1 MIAPSLDAENASLP
15 PADMRRLNTQIG
27 TPPRRRWRG
36 EWHLSARRY
45 ADAGSFAQTFGSGT
59 QRSDGEEHRSAGVD
73 RGFRPEW
80 RRRWSAATEQM
91 HFGRNGKIIIKS
103 KLDVFPQWNESVRVG
118 VLHTQGESFCRCT
131 RSRLR
136 SGPAAPRYGIVSN
149 VNPGRTRR
157 GYLNY
162 RAIRRSAFHFAP
174 VFERL
179 AQNVCGFL
187 SQKIRPRFLCA
198 LRARRT
204 FIRHP

>member
-1 MIAPSLDAENASLP
+1 MSSYNGMSL
-15 PADMRRLNTQIG
+15 
-27 TPPRRRWRG
+27 
-36 EWHLSARRY
+36 
-45 ADAGSFAQTFGSGT
+45 
-59 QRSDGEEHRSAGVD
+59 
-73 RGFRPEW
+73 
-80 RRRWSAATEQM
+80 
-91 HFGRNGKIIIKS
+91 
-103 KLDVFPQWNESVRVG
+103 SVWEFS
-118 VLHTQGESFCRCT
+118 HTRGESFCSCT

-149 VNPGRTRR
+149 VNPERTRR

-162 RAIRRSAFHFAP
+162 RAIRRSAFHFAR

-179 AQNVCGFL
+179 AQNVRGFL